1 MGVYDKL
8 KRMRKEHGLT
18 QKEAG
23 EIIGAATSTY
33 ADLEKAKIKIKAED
47 LKAFADFYGVD
58 IRSFFT
64 NEEIHGVNKIN
75 TTPISLESEVVKIP
89 VLGYVPAGIP
99 IEAIENIL
107 DYEEIPKSL
116 AQTGTFFAFKISG
129 DSMYPRY
136 LDGDIII
143 CKQQDFVKNGG
154 EAIVYVNS
162 DYETTFKRIIF
173 KENEVELESYNQ
185 MYPTMKIK
193 KELLNVLAVPVEL
206 RRKMI

>member
-1 MGVYDKL
+1 MTISDKL
-8 KRMRKEHGLT
+8 KELRKSKKLT
-18 QKEAG
+18 QQFLADYLGIVNSAYSMYESGKR
-23 EIIGAATSTY
+23 EISVAN
-33 ADLEKAKIKIKAED
+33 
-47 LKAFADFYGVD
+47 LKKLSDFYNVPID
-58 IRSFFT
+58 YFYTRET
-64 NEEIHGVNKIN
+64 NIENSCPIN
-75 TTPISLESEVVKIP
+75 LDNSTVKIP
-89 VLGYVPAGIP
+89 VLGVVPAGIP

-116 AQTGTFFAFKISG
+116 ARTGTFFAFKISG

-173 KENEVELESYNQ
+173 KEKTVELESYNP
-185 MYPTMKIK
+185 MYPTMSIE

-206 RRKMI
+206 RRKMT